1 MIEKEAWT
9 IREML
14 VKLNK
19 LYRGRFGIEYMHI
32 VNEEEKL
39 FLELCI
45 VDLAEL
51 KPSKLEQ
58 SKTLSRLTNAH
69 AFNEFLKT
77 KFAKE
82 F

>member
-1 MIEKEAWT
+1 MVEKEAWT

-39 FLELCI
+39 FLE
-45 VDLAEL
+45 
-51 KPSKLEQ
+51 
-58 SKTLSRLTNAH
+58 
-69 AFNEFLKT
+69 
-77 KFAKE
+77 
-82 F
+82 